1 MSSTSASA
9 SDERERLVAEL
20 QAARAPGD
28 PARLGTKLPVRERLA
43 LLLDPDSFREDG
55 VLASACDERL
65 RADGVL
71 TGTGTID
78 GRSVAIIAHDPS
90 VKGGSWGRRTVE
102 KQIRILELADR
113 DLLPVVFL
121 VDSAGGR
128 LTDALGFHPGPRG
141 AARIFHLQVRLSGR
155 VPQVCCLFGPSAAGG
170 AYMPA
175 FCDWV
180 GMVEGNA
187 SMFLA
192 SPRIAAKATGE
203 TVTLEEMGGA
213 RMHCEVSGSGD
224 ALFADDAAAIA
235 GAREVLGYLPAHY
248 DERPRRTAPA
258 APQSTDWEG
267 VLPASHRSAYD
278 VHEVIRRIV
287 DAGSLLEIKPL
298 WAAEMLVGFAR
309 IDGRAVGLVANQPKV
324 GSGAIHVN
332 SADKA
337 ARFISLCD
345 AFNVPLVFLADLPG
359 FMIGSRV
366 ERAGMIRHG
375 AKMIAAMSSAEVPR
389 FCVVLRKAYAAGY
402 YAMSSPGFAPR
413 ATIALAGARIG
424 AMAAEAAIN
433 AVWSNRIEELEDE
446 REREAFIEERR
457 VKIDEELDAI
467 RVASE
472 LMIEAVVDPADLRAE
487 LCARLAAA
495 DGWRRATPGRHH
507 GAFPV

>member
-1 MSSTSASA
+1 VSAS
-9 SDERERLVAEL
+9 
-20 QAARAPGD
+20 
-28 PARLGTKLPVRERLA
+28 PANWRRHALPVKA
-43 LLLDPDSFREDG
+43 
-55 VLASACDERL
+55 
-65 RADGVL
+65 
-71 TGTGTID
+71 
-78 GRSVAIIAHDPS
+78 
-90 VKGGSWGRRTVE
+90 GSWGRRTVE
-102 KQIRILELADR
+102 KQIRVLEQADR

-155 VPQVCCLFGPSAAGG
+155 VPQVCCLFGPSVAGG

-180 GMVEGNA
+180 GMVEPNA

-203 TVTLEEMGGA
+203 IVTLEEMGGA
-213 RMHCEVSGSGD
+213 RMHCTVSGCGD
-224 ALFADDAAAIA
+224 ELFADDAAAIA
-235 GAREVLGYLPAHY
+235 GARAFLGYLPQNF
-248 DERPRRTAPA
+248 DERPRRGAPEQPESSDWDGCCPRATDRPTTSTRSYVVSSIGAACWRSKHCGRRRCSSASPGSTAVRSDWSPTSPRCA
-258 APQSTDWEG
+258 AARSMST
-267 VLPASHRSAYD
+267 
-278 VHEVIRRIV
+278 
-287 DAGSLLEIKPL
+287 
-298 WAAEMLVGFAR
+298 
-309 IDGRAVGLVANQPKV
+309 
-324 GSGAIHVN
+324 

-345 AFNVPLVFLADLPG
+345 AFNLPLIFLADLPG

-366 ERAGMIRHG
+366 ERAGIIRHG

-389 FCVVLRKAYAAGY
+389 FCVVLRKAYPAGY

-413 ATIALAGARIG
+413 ATIALAGAQIG
-424 AMAAEAAIN
+424 AMAAEAAVN
-433 AVWSNRIEELEDE
+433 AVWSNKIEELEDE
-446 REREAFIEERR
+446 REREAFISERR
-457 VKIDEELDAI
+457 TKIDEELDAI

-495 DGWRRATPGRHH
+495 DGWRRVPPHRHH